1 MEKLCREKKMVW
13 PVDQLQYVFNDKK
26 YEVTERVA
34 TDKWW
39 KSHAEIIP
47 PKVYETRNGPYTV
60 TITVWS
66 VFVDMDVNGVR
77 NYFVDIDKTSDLA
90 TIRWAYNATIDYIE
104 MTQGLPQ
111 GFSYITEG
119 VVACKL

>member
-1 MEKLCREKKMVW
+1 MVW

-39 KSHAEIIP
+39 LGSNGQIIP

-104 MTQGLPQ
+104 MTQGLPKD
-111 GFSYITEG
+111 FAYITEG
-119 VVACKL
+119 VATCKL